1 MTEFIGGLV
10 LESQMCI
17 VVQIS
22 FIFIRTKMY
31 VQVKGAV
38 AFGFALALAGA
49 AFLHFRKRR
58 GPQR

>member
-1 MTEFIGGLV
+1 M
-10 LESQMCI
+10 ESQMYI

-38 AFGFALALAGA
+38 AFGFALALAGQLFYISGNVA
-49 AFLHFRKRR
+49 GHSDES
-58 GPQR
+58 